1 MRKKLYKGHTIRL
14 SKVSR
19 DVWRTCFGKLYL
31 AAVDLY
37 EISGPVVNVPVT
49 LRAPV
54 SVAAAKRLI
63 NEALAKDTA

>member
-1 MRKKLYKGHTIRL
+1 MKKLYKGHTITL

-31 AAVDLY
+31 ATVDLY
-37 EISGPVVNVPVT
+37 EISGPVVNVDFS

-63 NEALAKDTA
+63 NEAITKDTP